1 MIICRASTTHRTD
14 LQSLAMRFPIDDL
27 LSNQECCRYLR
38 EQLHPDG
45 LSCPNGHEL
54 PDDRSP
60 HDRKQA
66 PILNYRCPECGRVFN
81 ILTDTVWEKT
91 HYSCSEIVL
100 VLRGIAKGVSTQAL
114 ADELDRDYS
123 MLLERRHRIQ
133 AAIRDGEAVG
143 LPDGVVET
151 DAMHQNAGEKSRS
164 APQSG

>member
-1 MIICRASTTHRTD
+1 
-14 LQSLAMRFPIDDL
+14 MRFPIDDL

-91 HYSCSEIVL
+91 
-100 VLRGIAKGVSTQAL
+100 QQ
-114 ADELDRDYS
+114 
-123 MLLERRHRIQ
+123 RHPHTT
-133 AAIRDGEAVG
+133 VG
-143 LPDGVVET
+143 FQHLPDSIVTLIDRSPPPLGEVVHNCSRIALEDT
-151 DAMHQNAGEKSRS
+151 VRPAGLTV
-164 APQSG
+164 